1 MLLELEVY
9 FISSSPV
16 KLDKSNLY
24 TQTIFEYKKSIKDE
38 DDRQTSLFTEV
49 QEVLSIKNLNVW
61 YPIKKGLFKKTVD
74 YVKAVKDFSFIL
86 NER

>member
-49 QEVLSIKNLNVW
+49 QEVLSIKN
-61 YPIKKGLFKKTVD
+61 
-74 YVKAVKDFSFIL
+74 
-86 NER
+86 